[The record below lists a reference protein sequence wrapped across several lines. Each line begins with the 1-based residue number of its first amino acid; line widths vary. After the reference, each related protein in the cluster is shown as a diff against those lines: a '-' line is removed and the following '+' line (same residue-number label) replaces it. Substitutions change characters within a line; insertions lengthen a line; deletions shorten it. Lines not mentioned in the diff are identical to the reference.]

1 MRAAP
6 AFNGQ
11 ERLIFNV
18 RATSIVIS
26 GEMSMPTLN
35 FSYDAPAL
43 RASQTMDLVAQV
55 VSGCGIPIQITHV
68 K

>member
-1 MRAAP
+1 
-6 AFNGQ
+6 
-11 ERLIFNV
+11 
-18 RATSIVIS
+18 
-26 GEMSMPTLN
+26 MPTLN